1 MGQAQIPQC
10 LAPSERG
17 RSISKLRRHADADS
31 ANTSTSAAD
40 PASTSTAAVR
50 VPLDR
55 TSEDINHTSV
65 ESGTA
70 CLVNNTNSESTAAT
84 SVPIPMDVTNESTT
98 YTSIE
103 SVTERL
109 ANKDISY

>member
-1 MGQAQIPQC
+1 MQAPARNIKHCYYRKEGVMGQAQIPQC

-55 TSEDINHTSV
+55 TSEDINHTSD
-65 ESGTA
+65 TA
-70 CLVNNTNSESTAAT
+70 CLLNNTDSESTAAA
-84 SVPIPMDVTNESTT
+84 SVLIPCNDFN
-98 YTSIE
+98 
-103 SVTERL
+103 
-109 ANKDISY
+109 NDP